1 MAESATGLTE
11 AQAQARLEA
20 GQENTTNLKPLRTL
34 QQARRESIFTVFNLN
49 MVGLAVILLLLSE
62 WIGAGVTLLLLG
74 FSTTIRNVHESLA
87 AKRLDAVRQAGR
99 TRSTVIGCQD
109 RPDATQL
116 AVRPHTSWPPPRCY
130 GETVEEY
137 LWVLKRSEL
146 DLIRE
151 IEPERMSELSEDEL
165 LVLHK
170 RVRKARNKHV
180 GNYRRK
186 GAKRVSEVGGRGA
199 ARPGNKKSLLRAE
212 AFEEALA
219 RVSDRLAE
227 VAHEEAESLKAERL
241 AHAQ

>member
-1 MAESATGLTE
+1 MEGMS
-11 AQAQARLEA
+11 Q
-20 GQENTTNLKPLRTL
+20 
-34 QQARRESIFTVFNLN
+34 SI
-49 MVGLAVILLLLSE
+49 VGR
-62 WIGAGVTLLLLG
+62 GV
-74 FSTTIRNVHESLA
+74 SLA
-87 AKRLDAVRQAGR
+87 LALALAGAVSMASAG
-99 TRSTVIGCQD
+99 TPPAAAAGCQD

-170 RVRKARNKHV
+170 RVRKARNK
-180 GNYRRK
+180 
-186 GAKRVSEVGGRGA
+186 RVSEVGGRGA

>member
-1 MAESATGLTE
+1 MS
-11 AQAQARLEA
+11 Q
-20 GQENTTNLKPLRTL
+20 
-34 QQARRESIFTVFNLN
+34 SI
-49 MVGLAVILLLLSE
+49 VGR
-62 WIGAGVTLLLLG
+62 GV
-74 FSTTIRNVHESLA
+74 SLA
-87 AKRLDAVRQAGR
+87 LALALAGAVSMASAG
-99 TRSTVIGCQD
+99 TPPAAAAGCQD

-170 RVRKARNKHV
+170 RVRKARNK
-180 GNYRRK
+180 
-186 GAKRVSEVGGRGA
+186 RVSEVGGRGA

>member
-1 MAESATGLTE
+1 MS
-11 AQAQARLEA
+11 Q
-20 GQENTTNLKPLRTL
+20 
-34 QQARRESIFTVFNLN
+34 SI
-49 MVGLAVILLLLSE
+49 VGR
-62 WIGAGVTLLLLG
+62 GV
-74 FSTTIRNVHESLA
+74 SLA
-87 AKRLDAVRQAGR
+87 LALALALAGAVSLASAG
-99 TRSTVIGCQD
+99 TPPAAAAGCQD